1 MCKCGGK
8 FKPINNLKNQQILQ
22 MVKEVYENLIQG
34 KELSEISQLDWIEI
48 YSVWNLL
55 YPNSSGTPSQI
66 KVVEDLK
73 NSQQYIR
80 IKRR

>member
-8 FKPINNLKNQQILQ
+8 FKPINNLKNQEILK
-22 MVKEVYENLIQG
+22 MCKDVYQSLIQG
-34 KELSEISQLDWIEI
+34 KELEQISPLDWIEI

-55 YPNSSGTPSQI
+55 YPNSSGVPNQI

-73 NSQQYIR
+73 TSQQYLR
-80 IKRR
+80 IKKR